1 MGMSYPSCSFSP
13 ARCLPCVTLPLTHP
27 HWELNGHFPPL
38 LLLLLGCV
46 YVFEQKGNL
55 VGQRSVSSAMSLP
68 CLSFLYL
75 RLSHDR
81 FGQRQFASPGYLDT
95 LHLLSTAHP
104 TTNRLLLGLSLL
116 CSPRRQL
123 SQDPSSLAPKDRAFS
138 GFHPTTSLT
147 WAPAPR
153 LAGSPD
159 PRSSND
165 PPVPRSL
172 AAQESQAWSKRRR
185 LAGCGGCDGS
195 PKGSKLFVPA
205 TPLPSHPSERHRVE
219 HRLEAATLR
228 LSLAIWEP

>member
-1 MGMSYPSCSFSP
+1 MI
-13 ARCLPCVTLPLTHP
+13 A
-27 HWELNGHFPPL
+27 
-38 LLLLLGCV
+38 LGS
-46 YVFEQKGNL
+46 GN
-55 VGQRSVSSAMSLP
+55 S
-68 CLSFLYL
+68 
-75 RLSHDR
+75 
-81 FGQRQFASPGYLDT
+81 
-95 LHLLSTAHP
+95 LHLATWTPSTLSTALP
-104 TTNRLLLGLSLL
+104 TTNRLLLGLSPL

-123 SQDPSSLAPKDRAFS
+123 SQDPSSLAPKDRGFS

-165 PPVPRSL
+165 SPAPRSL
-172 AAQESQAWSKRRR
+172 AAQESQEWSKRRR

-195 PKGSKLFVPA
+195 PKGSKSFVPA
-205 TPLPSHPSERHRVE
+205 TLLPSYPFERHRGE